1 MLHRTA
7 LSVLL
12 LPAAWAAMQAQI
24 TVDPMAPVALC
35 GSPTLNVAFTAAG
48 TYNAGNLF
56 TMELSDATGSF
67 AAPTA
72 IGSIAGTGSG
82 SISCTFPAGITGW
95 SGQAIRVVASDPAE
109 TGDPYMLPITTVVP
123 PPPGQNAVVTFCSDN
138 APIDL
143 TAYMAGS
150 PQTGWTWNGPL
161 GPFNGIFDPATD
173 PPGVYPYE
181 TPATAPCAGS
191 TGSLAITV
199 TPAPDPG
206 TSSTI
211 TICADAAPFSMLSV
225 LGGTPEVGGMWTSPG
240 GSPHPNV
247 FIPGTHPA
255 GCYTYTAPG
264 MPPCWNA
271 SSMLCITVTPAMHAG
286 DNAVVNAC
294 STDAPFALFGA
305 LNGSPQ
311 PGGAWLSP
319 FNDPF
324 NGQFVPGTSAPG
336 CYRYVIA
343 GSGSCVADTAQVCV
357 SVAPA
362 PDAGT
367 NASLNWCLSSGVLDL
382 FAQLGGTPAPGGTW
396 IDTNGT
402 GQLTGNILNAG
413 AVAVGTYAFEY
424 VVGGPS
430 CPDATATVTVTI
442 SSCFTG
448 PGIPNY
454 PTE

>member
-1 MLHRTA
+1 MLHRTT

-35 GSPTLNVAFTAAG
+35 GSPTLNVTFTAAG

-72 IGSIAGTGSG
+72 IGSLAGTGSG
-82 SISCTFPAGITGW
+82 SISCTFPAGIMGG

-123 PPPGQNAVVTFCSDN
+123 PPAGQNAVLTLCSDN
-138 APIDL
+138 APVDL
-143 TAYMAGS
+143 TAYMVGS

-161 GPFNGIFDPATD
+161 GSFNGIFDPATD
-173 PPGVYPYE
+173 PPGIYQYE

-191 TGSLAITV
+191 IGSLAIQV
-199 TPAPDPG
+199 HPAPNPG
-206 TSSTI
+206 TSTTI
-211 TICADAAPFSMLSV
+211 TVCENGPPFSMLSV
-225 LGGTPEVGGMWTSPG
+225 LGGTPEAGGMWTSPG
-240 GSPHPNV
+240 ADPHPGV
-247 FIPGTHPA
+247 FVPGTHMP
-255 GCYTYTAPG
+255 GCYTYTVPG
-264 MPPCWNA
+264 MSPCLNA
-271 SSMLCITVTPAMHAG
+271 TAVLCI
-286 DNAVVNAC
+286 NI
-294 STDAPFALFGA
+294 AL
-305 LNGSPQ
+305 P
-311 PGGAWLSP
+311 PE
-319 FNDPF
+319 
-324 NGQFVPGTSAPG
+324 
-336 CYRYVIA
+336 
-343 GSGSCVADTAQVCV
+343 
-357 SVAPA
+357 
-362 PDAGT
+362 AGT
-367 NASLNWCLSSGVLDL
+367 DASLNWCLSSGALDL

-402 GQLTGNILNAG
+402 GQLTGSILNAG
-413 AVAVGTYAFEY
+413 AVAVGTYTFEY